1 MSISVNT
8 GANTAKIQ
16 VLRRETVVLEA
27 RSVEL
32 AELIDVA
39 NSNDCSFHIADE
51 PGCIMIEVPERP
63 PLLFSGIQCSTAHI
77 TENDNAL
84 LYDVSQQRMA
94 YGDSEWIHFTG
105 TGYLL
110 RLSAWQYPILQ
121 LKRLGLSKAC
131 RRLVVSLIQRH
142 TIYVLHLDA
151 AGDVLPE
158 FAIFDW

>member
-1 MSISVNT
+1 
-8 GANTAKIQ
+8 
-16 VLRRETVVLEA
+16 
-27 RSVEL
+27 
-32 AELIDVA
+32 
-39 NSNDCSFHIADE
+39 
-51 PGCIMIEVPERP
+51 MIEVPERP
-63 PLLFSGIQCSTAHI
+63 YLLFSGIQCSTAHI

-110 RLSAWQYPILQ
+110 RLSAWQYPVLQ

-131 RRLVVSLIQRH
+131 RRLVVSLILHH
-142 TIYVLHLDA
+142 TINVLHLDA

>member
-1 MSISVNT
+1 MKISINVEAERIN
-8 GANTAKIQ
+8 
-16 VLRRETVVLEA
+16 VLALNMGRIAVEVDGI
-27 RSVEL
+27 EL
-32 AELIDVA
+32 AELIDAA

-51 PGCIMIEVPERP
+51 PGCIMIEAPERP
-63 PLLFSGIQCSTAHI
+63 SLLFSGIECSTAHI

-110 RLSAWQYPILQ
+110 RLSAWQYPVLQ

-131 RRLVVSLIQRH
+131 RRLVFSLIQRH
-142 TIYVLHLDA
+142 TINVLHLDA